1 MQKGPHLADGRTA
14 EVFAWGDDRILKLFR
29 PGWDSGAAD
38 YEFEVASAVQ
48 ATGYPCPQ
56 VFERV
61 KVEKRPG
68 ILYQR
73 IQGRPLLADF
83 QKSPW
88 RFPALARRLA
98 RLHAEMHTRTP
109 EGLPD
114 AHAKLKRRI
123 AGLDGATEEQRI
135 ALLARLDSLP
145 RGDRLLHG
153 DFHLENVYDT
163 PDGPMVLDWVDAACG
178 HPLADV
184 ARSVLLLQ
192 YSYVDPATP
201 GYALIQ
207 LVRRLFTRV
216 YLSEYFRHSPH
227 PRADLRPWFAP
238 VFAARLREDIA
249 GEVETLVPFIEHELA
264 WNAPPG

>member
-1 MQKGPHLADGRTA
+1 MQKGAHLADGRTA
-14 EVFAWGDDRILKLFR
+14 EIFEWGEERVLKLFR
-29 PGWDSGAAD
+29 PGWSAADAD
-38 YEFEVASAVQ
+38 YEYEVARAVE

-56 VFERV
+56 VYERV
-61 KVEKRPG
+61 EVEGRPG

-73 IQGRPLLADF
+73 IRGEPLLAGF
-83 QKSPW
+83 QRAPW

-98 RLHAEMHTRTP
+98 RLQVEMHTRVP
-109 EGLPD
+109 HGLPD
-114 AHAKLKRRI
+114 SHEKLKRRI
-123 AGLDGATEEQRI
+123 ERLEGASEAQRA
-135 ALLARLDSLP
+135 ALLGRLADLP

-163 PDGPMVLDWVDAACG
+163 PAGPLVLDWVDAACG

-207 LVRRLFTRV
+207 LLRRLFVRV
-216 YLSEYFRHSPH
+216 YLGEYFRHSSH
-227 PRADLRPWFAP
+227 RRADLRPWFAP
-238 VFAARLREDIA
+238 VFAARLGEDIP
-249 GEVETLVPFIEHELA
+249 GELESLVPFIQREL
-264 WNAPPG
+264 GL